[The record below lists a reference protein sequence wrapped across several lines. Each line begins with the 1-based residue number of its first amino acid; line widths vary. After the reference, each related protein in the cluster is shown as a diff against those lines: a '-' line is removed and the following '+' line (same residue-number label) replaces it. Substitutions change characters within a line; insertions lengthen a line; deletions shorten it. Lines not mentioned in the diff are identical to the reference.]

1 MAFFFKPLRGRCDR
15 ELMPA
20 VVEGVVRSARRQAHR
35 ATRARPTTQMRAQR
49 REARMTTMSGSMET
63 MAEVEDDELDVGA
76 AGVAAVVEWMRLAGV
91 RMVW

>member
-1 MAFFFKPLRGRCDR
+1 
-15 ELMPA
+15 
-20 VVEGVVRSARRQAHR
+20 
-35 ATRARPTTQMRAQR
+35 MRAQR
-49 REARMTTMSGSMET
+49 SEARMTTMSGSMET